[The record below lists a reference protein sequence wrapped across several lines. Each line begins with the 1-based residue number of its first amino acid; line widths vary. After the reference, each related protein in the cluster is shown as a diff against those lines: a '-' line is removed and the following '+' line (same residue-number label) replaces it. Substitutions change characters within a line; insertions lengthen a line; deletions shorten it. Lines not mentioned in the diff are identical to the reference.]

1 MLELFGVLFITL
13 FIAFLLT
20 LVVLNLDMMF
30 NKGKVEKVRRSSF
43 GFTKE
48 RAERISLNTQKA
60 YCKKYANVSNEELVE
75 SKALKDCYK
84 AWTDFD
90 LGWDFGSNKD
100 RSVRT
105 RYKQKHGGTIEF
117 IDCKWDEDRKEVNEI
132 QNKYL
137 ETLPKHKTRI
147 KLRNKRKGKK

>member
-30 NKGKVEKVRRSSF
+30 KKGKVEKIV
-43 GFTKE
+43 
-48 RAERISLNTQKA
+48 
-60 YCKKYANVSNEELVE
+60 NEDVVE
-75 SKALKDCYK
+75 SEALKDCYK
-84 AWTDFD
+84 AWIDFD

-100 RSVRT
+100 CSVRT